1 MTGIHYLNLVAAIFI
16 VAALAGVCRLAF
28 LLAGGRLDRRS
39 SDLVPL
45 VPEPGDGSLTRAE
58 DAAA

>member
-1 MTGIHYLNLVAAIFI
+1 MTTIDYLNLSAAIFI

-28 LLAGGRLDRRS
+28 LLAGDRQR
-39 SDLVPL
+39 PL
-45 VPEPGDGSLTRAE
+45 APAFAEPGDGGLTRAE